1 MTKQFLT
8 YKEAAETLTISEST
22 LKRLVY
28 SGQIKRTKIRGCARI
43 SNKELEQFI
52 QKLM

>member
-1 MTKQFLT
+1 MNKLFLT
-8 YKEAAETLTISEST
+8 YKEAAEQLTISEST

-28 SGQIKRTKIRGCARI
+28 NGQIKRTKIRGCARI
-43 SNKELEQFI
+43 SNKEIEQFI